1 MADSGYIS
9 AQSALNKTV
18 YAKAFLERQENALA
32 IHELAQRRRI
42 PIGANKGDNIEF
54 TQYLPQT
61 LVTSALSEGTPPTD
75 DDFVTQTKV
84 ASLQEW
90 GAATKTSSRF
100 QFATFDVGMKELSEV
115 KGQQAGESIEL
126 ETLKKFCKYGVIPMR
141 VDADTTYEKHNIA
154 VTSCSGTALVST
166 TLTQVDDFWNGGVIT
181 ITEGPGYG
189 EARIVSD
196 FTASSDTVTLDSA
209 FDTTPTSS
217 SKFSIAV
224 PTGLTT
230 GDVVTVDVL
239 RRGQRQLERNLY
251 MPFEGGYTICVIG
264 PNTKYDLMDD
274 ADLKTLFSNHPS
286 AGKTLF
292 KNEVA
297 ELWGQKITKTTM
309 PYAYAVSDYSTYV
322 KTAALE
328 NIMFLGKNALGVV
341 EAEGR
346 AMKMIFTK
354 PEIAEPKLHMYGY
367 MGWKAFWVCKP
378 LNATWAVSMM
388 TYPSA

>member
-1 MADSGYIS
+1 MADSGFLGT
-9 AQSALNKTV
+9 QTALNKTV
-18 YAKAFLERQENALA
+18 YAKAFLERQEQTQA

-54 TQYLPQT
+54 TQYLPQA
-61 LVTSALSEGTPPTD
+61 LVTSALTEGTAPTD

-84 ASLQEW
+84 ATLQEW
-90 GAATKTSSRF
+90 GATTKTSSRF
-100 QFATFDVGMKELSEV
+100 QFATFDVGMAELAGV

-126 ETLKKFCKYGVIPMR
+126 ETLKRTMKYGVIPMR
-141 VDADTTYEKHNIA
+141 VDADSTYELHNQG
-154 VTSCSGTALVST
+154 VTSASGTSLVAAG
-166 TLTQVDDFWNGGVIT
+166 LAGANDKWNGGVIT

-189 EARIVSD
+189 ESRIVSD
-196 FTASSDTVTLDSA
+196 WVLGTTTITLDAA
-209 FDTTPTSS
+209 FDTTPTSA

-224 PTGLTT
+224 PTALAA
-230 GDVVTVDVL
+230 GDVLTVDVL
-239 RRGQRQLERNLY
+239 RRGQRQLERANY
-251 MPFEGGYTICVIG
+251 MPFEGGYTVCMIG
-264 PNTKYDLMDD
+264 PNNKYDLMDD
-274 ADLKTLFSNHPS
+274 ADLKTLFSNHPN

-292 KNEVA
+292 KNELA

-322 KTAALE
+322 KTGAAESVL
-328 NIMFLGKNALGVV
+328 FLGRNAVGVV

-378 LNATWAVSMM
+378 LNSTWAVSMM